1 MKICLTEDVVKLS
14 PPSRT
19 DLKLK
24 HHLETELCIVS
35 LLLITIT
42 SGNSVPLKE
51 KLFIFSEKMLDKPLL
66 ETMLIF
72 TNYKPLI
79 SLSIMISMKK
89 MINGLGHPKTLGEQ
103 NVKKEN
109 INLLLLSLVKL
120 LNRSMITLLNSNINL
135 LL

>member
-1 MKICLTEDVVKLS
+1 MEDVAKLS
-14 PPSRT
+14 PPSRP

-24 HHLETELCIVS
+24 LHLETELCIVS

-42 SGNSVPLKE
+42 SGNSVLLKE
-51 KLFIFSEKMLDKPLL
+51 KLFIFSEKMLDKPLS

-72 TNYKPLI
+72 TNYNPLI

-89 MINGLGHPKTLGEQ
+89 MINGLGHPKTLGKH

-109 INLLLLSLVKL
+109 INPLLLSPVKL

>member
-1 MKICLTEDVVKLS
+1 MKIYLMEDVAKLS

-24 HHLETELCIVS
+24 LHLETELCIVS

-42 SGNSVPLKE
+42 SGNSVLLKE
-51 KLFIFSEKMLDKPLL
+51 KLFIFSEKMLDKPLS

-72 TNYKPLI
+72 TNYNPLI

-89 MINGLGHPKTLGEQ
+89 MINGLGHPKTLGKH

-109 INLLLLSLVKL
+109 INPLLLSPVKL

>member
-1 MKICLTEDVVKLS
+1 MKIYLMEDVAKLS

-24 HHLETELCIVS
+24 LHLETELCIVS

-42 SGNSVPLKE
+42 SGNSVLLKE
-51 KLFIFSEKMLDKPLL
+51 KLFIFSEKMLDKPLS

-72 TNYKPLI
+72 TNYNPLI

-89 MINGLGHPKTLGEQ
+89 MINGLGHPKTLGKH

-109 INLLLLSLVKL
+109 INPLLLSPVKH